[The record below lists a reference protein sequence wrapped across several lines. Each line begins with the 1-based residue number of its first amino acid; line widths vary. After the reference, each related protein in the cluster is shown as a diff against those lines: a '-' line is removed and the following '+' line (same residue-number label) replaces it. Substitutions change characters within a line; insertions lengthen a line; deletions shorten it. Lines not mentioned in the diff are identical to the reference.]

1 MNFFMIILLLLVTI
15 PAWATTYQAEQ
26 GDVLRVPAPIQGNN
40 LHVQAFNKSWPIYKK
55 DGQYIAWIG
64 IHLKTKP
71 ATYHIQWTSGGSA
84 SVNQALDKVEVQK
97 GKFRIS
103 HITVEK
109 KMSSFDKKAIQRIRA
124 DQAAI
129 KKAYKTPVNIHN
141 SWPAMTWPVK
151 GIISTPFA
159 AQRYVNGN
167 ARSPH
172 SGLDIAAPTG
182 TPVKAPLAGK
192 VLLVANM
199 FLNGTLVAIGHGD
212 GITTVYA
219 HLNKALV
226 KPGDTLQQGDIF
238 AEVGSTG
245 RSTGPHLHWGVHF
258 EGAKV
263 NPKNMLISN
272 NILQQEN
279 MNTSIKP

>member
-1 MNFFMIILLLLVTI
+1 MNIFIFTLLLMFTA
-15 PAWATTYQAEQ
+15 PAWATTYQAKQ
-26 GDVLRVPAPIQGNN
+26 GDVLRIPAPIQGSN
-40 LHVQAFNKSWPIYKK
+40 LHVQAFNKSWPIYQKN
-55 DGQYIAWIG
+55 GQYIAWIG
-64 IHLKTKP
+64 IHLNTKP
-71 ATYHIQWTSGGSA
+71 STYDIQWTSGNSA
-84 SVNQALDKVEVQK
+84 SVNQVLDKIEVQK
-97 GKFRIS
+97 GEFRIS
-103 HITVEK
+103 HITVKK

-141 SWPAMTWPVK
+141 SWPAMIWPVE

-159 AQRYVNGN
+159 AQRYVNGH

-172 SGLDIAAPTG
+172 SGLDIAAPLG

-192 VLLVANM
+192 VLLVSNM

-212 GITTVYA
+212 GLTTVYA

-226 KPGDTLQQGDIF
+226 KSGDIVQQGDVF
-238 AEVGSTG
+238 AKVGSTG

-258 EGAKV
+258 SGAKV
-263 NPKNMLISN
+263 NPKSMLTLN
-272 NILQQEN
+272 NILQ
-279 MNTSIKP
+279 P

>member
-1 MNFFMIILLLLVTI
+1 MNIFFIILLLAST

-26 GDVLRVPAPIQGNN
+26 GDVLRIPSPIQGNN
-40 LHVQAFNKSWPIYKK
+40 LRVHALNKNWPIYKK
-55 DGQYIAWIG
+55 NGQYIAWIG

-71 ATYHIQWTSGGSA
+71 ATYTIQWTSNSSH
-84 SVNQALDKVEVQK
+84 SVSQALDKVKIHK
-97 GKFRIS
+97 GDFRVS

-109 KMSSFDKKAIQRIRA
+109 KMSSFDNEAIQRIHA

-129 KKAYKTPVNIHN
+129 KKAYKTLVDIHN
-141 SWPAMTWPVK
+141 SWPAMIWPVQ
-151 GIISTPFA
+151 GVISTPFA

-192 VLLVANM
+192 VLLVSNM
-199 FLNGTLVAIGHGD
+199 FLNGTLIAIGHGD

-226 KPGDTLQQGDIF
+226 KPGDILQQGDVF

-258 EGAKV
+258 SGAKI
-263 NPKNMLISN
+263 NPKSMLTSN
-272 NILQQEN
+272 NMMQ
-279 MNTSIKP
+279 P